1 MQHLAHGRPQ
11 SPGLREAPTSGVE
24 GGGAEAASV
33 P

>member
-11 SPGLREAPTSGVE
+11 SPGLREAPTNGVE
-24 GGGAEAASV
+24 GGGAGAPSA

>member
-11 SPGLREAPTSGVE
+11 SPGLREAPTSGLE
-24 GGGAEAASV
+24 GGGASV